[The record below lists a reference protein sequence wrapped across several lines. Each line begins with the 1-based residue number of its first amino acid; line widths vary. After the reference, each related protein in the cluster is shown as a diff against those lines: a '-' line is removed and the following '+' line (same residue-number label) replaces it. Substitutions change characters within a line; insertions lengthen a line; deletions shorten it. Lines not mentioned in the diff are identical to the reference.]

1 MCGGRKAGMFSS
13 VDLSEEREWPR
24 SEDDMKTETNDVGD
38 GKIFS
43 ARATASLPAWILS
56 FSV

>member
-1 MCGGRKAGMFSS
+1 MFSS